1 MRLRGSNAALT
12 DAAEEINSG
21 VIGADEVYGT
31 VHGLG
36 CDWETLMV
44 VNVEGVSLASFTLQ
58 GVCGTAWIAVSQ
70 VDYTPELTCSYTTLT
85 SHLDHYPTPRK
96 RIYPSHT
103 SCVRL
108 KNPSIAQLTHGHNSA
123 VQRSSAT
130 FLTTTL
136 ERLLFYW
143 KFQRNRVRLHYS
155 LYSLEVI
162 ILISRP
168 IYYPSSQLFPHDALD
183 RYSPNRQTTRTTFPL
198 TTKLLLIIRFA
209 PLILFV

>member
-1 MRLRGSNAALT
+1 MYCRREMRLRVSNAALT

-44 VNVEGVSLASFTLQ
+44 VNVEGVSLASYNPAL
-58 GVCGTAWIAVSQ
+58 ASR
-70 VDYTPELTCSYTTLT
+70 VDHTQELTCSYTTLT

-96 RIYPSHT
+96 RIYQSHT

-108 KNPSIAQLTHGHNSA
+108 KNRSIAQSTHGHNSV

-130 FLTTTL
+130 FPMTTV
-136 ERLLFYW
+136 ERLL
-143 KFQRNRVRLHYS
+143 S
-155 LYSLEVI
+155 C
-162 ILISRP
+162 
-168 IYYPSSQLFPHDALD
+168 
-183 RYSPNRQTTRTTFPL
+183 
-198 TTKLLLIIRFA
+198 
-209 PLILFV
+209 

>member
-44 VNVEGVSLASFTLQ
+44 VNVEGVSLASHFSRSLRLRRQ
-58 GVCGTAWIAVSQ
+58 GSTTDKQ
-70 VDYTPELTCSYTTLT
+70 LTYSYTALT
-85 SHLDHYPTPRK
+85 SHLDHYPTHRR

-103 SCVRL
+103 SCVRP
-108 KNPSIAQLTHGHNSA
+108 KNPSIAQSTHGHNSA

-130 FLTTTL
+130 FPMTTV
-136 ERLLFYW
+136 ERLLFY
-143 KFQRNRVRLHYS
+143 
-155 LYSLEVI
+155 
-162 ILISRP
+162 
-168 IYYPSSQLFPHDALD
+168 
-183 RYSPNRQTTRTTFPL
+183 
-198 TTKLLLIIRFA
+198 
-209 PLILFV
+209 

>member
-1 MRLRGSNAALT
+1 MRSAVLALASAALLSSTSLGFKQTSPLLVWSSEPWVERVLSLRNRLRGSNAALT

-58 GVCGTAWIAVSQ
+58 GVCGTAWMAVSQ

-85 SHLDHYPTPRK
+85 SHFDHYPTHRK
-96 RIYPSHT
+96 RIYQFHT
-103 SCVRL
+103 SCVRP
-108 KNPSIAQLTHGHNSA
+108 KNPSITQSTHGHNSA

-130 FLTTTL
+130 FPMTTV
-136 ERLLFYW
+136 ERLLFY
-143 KFQRNRVRLHYS
+143 
-155 LYSLEVI
+155 
-162 ILISRP
+162 
-168 IYYPSSQLFPHDALD
+168 
-183 RYSPNRQTTRTTFPL
+183 
-198 TTKLLLIIRFA
+198 
-209 PLILFV
+209 